1 MERIFHGTDVRDN
14 WFYNIIILNVYD
26 FYSKLKN
33 IGKSDIIVTNL
44 CEIDTY
50 I

>member
-1 MERIFHGTDVRDN
+1 MVFD
-14 WFYNIIILNVYD
+14 VYD
-26 FYSKLKN
+26 FYFEFKDTGKL
-33 IGKSDIIVTNL
+33 DVMVTNL